1 MSTQLPASFAP
12 TQVWQRGPRLSPE
25 PEGNERE
32 QNKWKN
38 AAVRAASCLP
48 QPPEMSRGA
57 TESPGGVSVHRAAQ
71 AEFVHSESLIT
82 VFPFFSGCR
91 ASPRQHLGRGVGSDL
106 QCQSHSGSVPSPS
119 WDSGTPGELL
129 PVWRCL

>member
-1 MSTQLPASFAP
+1 MQLPASFAP

-32 QNKWKN
+32 QNKRKN

-82 VFPFFSGCR
+82 VFLFGLPCIAQAAPGPGCG
-91 ASPRQHLGRGVGSDL
+91 L
-106 QCQSHSGSVPSPS
+106 
-119 WDSGTPGELL
+119 
-129 PVWRCL
+129 